1 VSVEGLTSATELD
14 SRVSDGLHI
23 RLLWNQAEG
32 RVWVTVLDTRQNSS
46 FCLEVTP
53 DESPVD
59 VFHHPFAYA
68 THQRIAAGQGGP
80 APELASA
87 A

>member
-1 VSVEGLTSATELD
+1 MSAEDLTSAVELD

-23 RLLWNQAEG
+23 RLLFNQEQG
-32 RVWVTVLDTRQNSS
+32 QLWVTVLDTRQNSS
-46 FCLEVTP
+46 FCLQVAAGEAP
-53 DESPVD
+53 LD

-68 THQRIAAGQGGP
+68 THQRIAAGEAGP

-87 A
+87 V